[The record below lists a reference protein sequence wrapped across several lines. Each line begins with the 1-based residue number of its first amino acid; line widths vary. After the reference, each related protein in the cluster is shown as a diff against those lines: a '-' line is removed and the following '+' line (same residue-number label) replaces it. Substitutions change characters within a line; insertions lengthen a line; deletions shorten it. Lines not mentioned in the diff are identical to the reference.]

1 MVSATLPVFV
11 VSATEVA
18 VTVTVCADAVAAGA
32 VYVAEVVVVFDRVP
46 PPLTLH
52 DTPSGVPLVLLSLLT
67 VAVSVTV
74 SVPST
79 VVTEAVTATEGDFE
93 LPPQPENDDTKAKM
107 TASRNNRLQDIRTL
121 QLITDPLA
129 NKEMKRTF
137 SSERTPRELGKAS

>member
-1 MVSATLPVFV
+1 VIAGSAATVSVTLPVFV

-18 VTVTVCADAVAAGA
+18 VTVTVCAEAVAAGA
-32 VYVAEVVVVFDRVP
+32 VYVAEVFVVFDRVP

-52 DTPSGVPLVLLSLLT
+52 ETPSGVPLVLLSLLT

-93 LPPQPENDDTKAKM
+93 LPPQPEKHDTKIKM
-107 TASRNNRLQDIRTL
+107 AVSRNNRLQDIRTL
-121 QLITDPLA
+121 RLITDSPVS
-129 NKEMKRTF
+129 KEIN
-137 SSERTPRELGKAS
+137 